1 MAQGSENK
9 QIQQNIA
16 KHLEIIKT
24 KSTKNPRKKKTN
36 KRKIFT
42 KTSRYIFTICRRQNG
57 RIREFCIP
65 NRYAGSPM
73 CQMA

>member
-24 KSTKNPRKKKTN
+24 KSTKTN